1 MQELNA
7 KTKWRIIMKNY
18 QEVKQ
23 VLHEMLDELNERL
36 AKITEDVKHTDMP
49 LEKDFED
56 QATQIENDE
65 VLDYL
70 GNAAITEKEMIVQAI
85 DRIEKGEYGICQ
97 MCGEPIG
104 EERLKAV
111 PYTALCIDCA
121 NLAGC

>member
-7 KTKWRIIMKNY
+7 ITKWRIIMKNY

-36 AKITEDVKHTDMP
+36 AKITEDVKHTDTP

-56 QATQIENDE
+56 QATQVENDE

-70 GNAAITEKEMIVQAI
+70 GNAAITEKEMIKQAI
-85 DRIEKGEYGICQ
+85 ARIEKGEYGICQ

-111 PYTALCIDCA
+111 PYTTLCIDCA

>member
-1 MQELNA
+1 
-7 KTKWRIIMKNY
+7 MKNY

-36 AKITEDVKHTDMP
+36 AKITEDVKHVDTP

-56 QATQIENDE
+56 QATQVENDE

-104 EERLKAV
+104 DERLKAV
-111 PYTALCIDCA
+111 PYTALCVDCA